1 MTYIASVTY
10 NGRIEILEN
19 LEYRNIREC
28 KDQLRANG
36 YHVRIVCRPEQFD
49 EACEKFYEK
58 RQKKAFTS
66 KAQYEADKAEAK
78 KYNTSVKTY
87 RAAIRTLLEKDENGE
102 YKYLYMTLEDWVK
115 YYDEHKEYRQK
126 NIEKPLDILMQ
137 QINN

>member
-28 KDQLRANG
+28 KDELRANG

-66 KAQYEADKAEAK
+66 KAQYEADKAEVQHFSK
-78 KYNTSVKTY
+78 NLQSSYKNTS
-87 RAAIRTLLEKDENGE
+87 
-102 YKYLYMTLEDWVK
+102 
-115 YYDEHKEYRQK
+115 
-126 NIEKPLDILMQ
+126 
-137 QINN
+137 